1 MRSKIK
7 NLVNFKNAKSQEWL
21 EQAVIESSLLL
32 RSLQQLV
39 MCNGDDAK
47 LVKLEEQSR
56 KLLVEL
62 RKLEKLSTTEG

>member
-1 MRSKIK
+1 MPSKIK
-7 NLVNFKNAKSQEWL
+7 NLANFKNAKSQEWL

>member
-1 MRSKIK
+1 MPSKIK
-7 NLVNFKNAKSQEWL
+7 NLANFKNAKSQEWL
-21 EQAVIESSLLL
+21 EQAVIESSFLL

-62 RKLEKLSTTEG
+62 RKLAKLSTTEG

>member
-62 RKLEKLSTTEG
+62 RKLEKLFTTEG